1 MLGHESTAR
10 GFLPLL
16 RRLGTPVP
24 YRNSVGFGAQRSRRR
39 PAGLAERKHQP
50 TAEIALRC
58 SGTIKD
64 GTRLRMKGASLMLH
78 QRVSPG
84 ASVTVQI
91 QFEAHSREVYG
102 YRLLSGSWYP
112 SAIPYRNGAYDTNQQ
127 GVDEY
132 EAIATAPASL
142 TLASAGELAESR
154 SPSAGQQRRRWRLPH
169 AANFTAST
177 LRL

>member
-1 MLGHESTAR
+1 MRALLAVFFLCYAAWGHQYRIEIQSDSALNVRGVARPVWRNESD
-10 GFLPLL
+10 
-16 RRLGTPVP
+16 
-24 YRNSVGFGAQRSRRR
+24 
-39 PAGLAERKHQP
+39 QP